1 MLCSELAAVLRQ
13 CTGSQ
18 RTLKKPRKADV
29 IREGRG
35 VREPLSEEVTLQ
47 PKPEDGERMASLLG
61 RAGGG
66 SGQEGLRQLRLGVQL
81 AGGSELQSR
90 LNWKAPPGTGRT
102 RGRCDGATFR
112 DRPGCWEERSCR
124 PARAR
129 GVHSLTEGG
138 GLQER
143 DEGAHLRVPVAG
155 VETGVCSSGEGAGSG
170 GGDRAPRGTDK
181 EAEEPSL
188 LGEGLKPSQQPC
200 RGWGTSQEGRGPLGA
215 SSAGLTSHFGG
226 MTGATHQVPT
236 RHTQPSEREDTPVSL
251 GAHSSRWGEPWP
263 ELKGRPVRVPGQ

>member
-1 MLCSELAAVLRQ
+1 ME
-13 CTGSQ
+13 
-18 RTLKKPRKADV
+18 
-29 IREGRG
+29 RG
-35 VREPLSEEVTLQ
+35 WQ
-47 PKPEDGERMASLLG
+47 AFW
-61 RAGGG
+61 A
-66 SGQEGLRQLRLGVQL
+66 GQEGARGRRGSGQLRLGVQL

-200 RGWGTSQEGRGPLGA
+200 RGWGTSGKEEAPWALHLQA
-215 SSAGLTSHFGG
+215 SLPTS
-226 MTGATHQVPT
+226 
-236 RHTQPSEREDTPVSL
+236 
-251 GAHSSRWGEPWP
+251 GE
-263 ELKGRPVRVPGQ
+263 

>member
-170 GGDRAPRGTDK
+170 GGDRAG
-181 EAEEPSL
+181 
-188 LGEGLKPSQQPC
+188 
-200 RGWGTSQEGRGPLGA
+200 GWGGRGGGGP
-215 SSAGLTSHFGG
+215 AGGGGRGGGQGGGGRGGGGGTGPPEELTRRPRNPPYW
-226 MTGATHQVPT
+226 V
-236 RHTQPSEREDTPVSL
+236 
-251 GAHSSRWGEPWP
+251 
-263 ELKGRPVRVPGQ
+263 KG